1 MFLYRETRM
10 EGIKVI
16 AFAANKGGVGKT
28 REAILTANCCGAA
41 GKRVLVIDMDFNDSA
56 GFYYKIPT
64 EDSYWEKLAES
75 KNIAAALSKDTNDL
89 NEFAIETIRK
99 NVRLIPSSR
108 YMSDIR
114 AVNERRL
121 SRMIGA
127 LRGSYDIVI
136 IDCKPDYD
144 NIVLNAINAAD
155 AVITPVQKDL
165 DSYNAAV
172 FLDQKLSFETDK
184 RDCWE
189 ITVNG
194 YNRRYENAVE
204 GRQREYLDLFENHF
218 FNKMTPRNTWF
229 PWTPDMNEIK
239 DRKRLLSE
247 DTPVVGEDGQK
258 SVCNKTLYDAA
269 VNLARHLT
277 GEELEKPE
285 AF

>member
-1 MFLYRETRM
+1 M

-16 AFAANKGGVGKT
+16 SFVANKGGVGKT
-28 REAILTANCCGAA
+28 RKAIITANYLGAA

-56 GFYYKIPT
+56 GFYYKIQT
-64 EDSYWEKLAES
+64 GDNYWEMAAET

-89 NEFAIETIRK
+89 TEYVIDTIRK
-99 NVRLIPSSR
+99 NVWLIPSSR

-114 AVNERRL
+114 AINERRL
-121 SRMIGA
+121 SRMIA
-127 LRGSYDIVI
+127 TLRGRFDVVV

-144 NIVLNAINAAD
+144 NIVLNAINASD
-155 AVITPVQKDL
+155 VIITPVQKDL

-172 FLDQKLSFETDK
+172 FLDQKLTFETDK

-189 ITVNG
+189 ITING

-204 GRQREYLDLFENHF
+204 GKQREYLDLFHNHF
-218 FNKMTPRNTWF
+218 NKNMTPSETWF

-239 DRKRLLSE
+239 DRKRLLSAHA
-247 DTPVVGEDGQK
+247 PVVGADGQK
-258 SVCNKTLYDAA
+258 SVCNTILYNAA
-269 VNLARHLT
+269 VSLARHLI
-277 GEELEKPE
+277 GEALPEPE